1 MLMFD
6 SLPIVA
12 SLISSIS
19 RAGLNVVDRQQFIN
33 TSISPINIS
42 YWNNFLPV
50 VLMAPLVLFSP
61 AAEFVSAD
69 LISFYVVLLA
79 LLIQLLA
86 YSFGYAFRTLRVTD
100 IAILSKSADIT
111 VPAFLSL
118 AGVYSIYLGV
128 IWILPA
134 ILWMF
139 VLAAGIQAAKR
150 SCWASIALVTIL
162 TSQGIYSYFV
172 GFNSSLDGGIW
183 GLLSFAFAVLIW
195 RFIFSFFILIQKEGF
210 TRAFKFPGEILTLGG
225 FYTRGFLT
233 AITQITFLLAIS
245 ANQLMLV
252 WPILNT
258 TGLMG
263 AIFAYLFLG
272 ERLNARDLL
281 FILLTFLITVLVM
294 YLLNDEKF
302 HTLF

>member
-1 MLMFD
+1 MLMYE

-12 SLISSIS
+12 SLISSLS
-19 RAGLNVVDRQQFIN
+19 RAGLNVVDRRQFIN
-33 TSISPINIS
+33 TSICPINIS

-50 VLMAPLVLFSP
+50 VLMTPLILFSP
-61 AAEFVSAD
+61 AAEFVSLD
-69 LISFYVVLLA
+69 LISIDVVLLA
-79 LLIQLLA
+79 LLIQLVA

-111 VPAFLSL
+111 VPAFLSSM
-118 AGVYSIYLGV
+118 GIYSIHLGV

-134 ILWMF
+134 IFMMF
-139 VLAAGIQAAKR
+139 VLSAGIQATKK
-150 SCWASIALVTIL
+150 SIWASIALVAIL
-162 TSQGIYSYFV
+162 SSQGIYSYFV
-172 GFNSSLDGGIW
+172 GFNLLLESGLW
-183 GLLSFAFAVLIW
+183 RLLSFTFAVLIW
-195 RFIFSFFILIQKEGF
+195 RFILAFLILSKKEGF
-210 TRAFKFPGEILTLGG
+210 IRAFKFPGEILTLGG

-258 TGLMG
+258 TGFMG

-272 ERLNARDLL
+272 ERLHARDLL
-281 FILLTFLITVLVM
+281 FIFLTFLLTALVM
-294 YLLNDEKF
+294 YFLNYEKI

>member
-1 MLMFD
+1 M
-6 SLPIVA
+6 VA

-33 TSISPINIS
+33 TSICPINIS

-50 VLMAPLVLFSP
+50 VLMAPLILFSP
-61 AAEFVSAD
+61 AAEFLSAD

-79 LLIQLLA
+79 LLTQLVA
-86 YSFGYAFRTLRVTD
+86 YSFGYAFRALRVTD

-118 AGVYSIYLGV
+118 VGVYSIHSGV

-134 ILWMF
+134 ILCMF

-150 SCWASIALVTIL
+150 SIWASIALVTIL
-162 TSQGIYSYFV
+162 SSQGIYSYFV
-172 GFNSSLDGGIW
+172 GFNSSLDSGHW
-183 GLLSFAFAVLIW
+183 GLLSFTFAVLIW
-195 RFIFSFFILIQKEGF
+195 RFIFSFLILIQKEEF
-210 TRAFKFPGEILTLGG
+210 ARAFKFPGEILTLGR

-258 TGLMG
+258 TGFMG

-272 ERLNARDLL
+272 ERLHVRDLL
-281 FILLTFLITVLVM
+281 FILLTFLLTVLAM
-294 YLLNDEKF
+294 YLLNYEKF
-302 HTLF
+302 HTFF

>member
-1 MLMFD
+1 MLIYE
-6 SLPIVA
+6 SLPIIA

-19 RAGLNVVDRQQFIN
+19 RAGLNVVDRRQFIN
-33 TSISPINIS
+33 TSICPINIS
-42 YWNNFLPV
+42 YWNNLLPV
-50 VLMAPLVLFSP
+50 VLMTPLVLFSP

-79 LLIQLLA
+79 LIIQLVA
-86 YSFGYAFRTLRVTD
+86 YSFVYAFRTLRVTD

-111 VPAFLSL
+111 VPAFLSFVG
-118 AGVYSIYLGV
+118 AYSIHSGV

-134 ILWMF
+134 MLLMF
-139 VLAAGIQAAKR
+139 VLSAGIQVAKR
-150 SCWASIALVTIL
+150 SIWASIALVSIL
-162 TSQGIYSYFV
+162 SAQGVYSYFV
-172 GFNSSLDGGIW
+172 GFDSPLDTGVW

-195 RFIFSFFILIQKEGF
+195 RFIFSFFILIQKEGL
-210 TRAFKFPGEILTLGG
+210 TRSYKFPKEILTLGG

-233 AITQITFLLAIS
+233 AITQISFLLAIS

-258 TGLMG
+258 TGFMG

-272 ERLNARDLL
+272 ERLHARDFL
-281 FILLTFLITVLVM
+281 FIFLTFLLTAFVM
-294 YLLNDEKF
+294 YLLNYEKF
-302 HTLF
+302 HTFF